1 MSSREKILLVSR
13 EQFYRNGY
21 LATSVDDI
29 IAEAKVSK
37 SNFYY
42 HFKSK
47 EDLGIE
53 VLQER
58 REEFAAELDR
68 LLAADVGTPRERLHG
83 VVDFMV
89 EAQDSRLDKCGCP
102 FGNLIAEM
110 AERSERIRGA
120 LSCMF
125 AGMTSRIACV

>member
-1 MSSREKILLVSR
+1 MSSREKILLVSH

-29 IAEAKVSK
+29 IAAAKVSK

-53 VLQER
+53 VLQQR
-58 REEFAAELDR
+58 GREFAEDLDR
-68 LLAADVGTPRERLHG
+68 ILAVEVGTPRERLHRF
-83 VVDFMV
+83 VDVMV
-89 EAQDSRLDKCGCP
+89 EAQDNRLEKCGCP
-102 FGNLIAEM
+102 FGNLVAEM
-110 AERSERIRGA
+110 AERSERIR
-120 LSCMF
+120 C
-125 AGMTSRIACV
+125 

>member
-1 MSSREKILLVSR
+1 MAAGSKSKILETAR
-13 EQFYRNGY
+13 ELFYRNGY

-53 VLQER
+53 VLQQR
-58 REEFAAELDR
+58 GREFEEELDR
-68 LLAADVGTPRERLHG
+68 LLAAEVGTPRDRLHRF
-83 VVDFMV
+83 VDVMV
-89 EAQDSRLDKCGCP
+89 EAQDNRLDKCG
-102 FGNLIAEM
+102 
-110 AERSERIRGA
+110 
-120 LSCMF
+120 
-125 AGMTSRIACV
+125 